1 MKRLLAGTAAVALGL
16 CLGAVAA
23 HAADTALA
31 DPDTLRV
38 ALLPDES
45 PATIIQNNKGLEQY
59 LEAALGKEVELVVT
73 TDYSSMIEA
82 MRFKRLELA
91 YFGPLSYVLAKS
103 RSEIEPFAAMASN
116 GVASYT
122 GVIIANADAG
132 IDDLRDIEGK
142 TVGFGD
148 PASTSSHLVPRALLK
163 ENGLEGG
170 EDYQFHHLGA
180 HDAVARAVEAG
191 NVQAGGLSRP
201 IFESLLEREV
211 IDPAKVK
218 VVGETGAIPNYP
230 WTMRSDLAP
239 ELKERIR
246 EAFLGLDDAAVLK
259 AFKADSFLP
268 IADEDYDVL
277 RDTARLLD
285 LDLAGTGG

>member
-1 MKRLLAGTAAVALGL
+1 MNRLLAGTAAAVLGL
-16 CLGAVAA
+16 CLGTAAA
-23 HAADTALA
+23 HAAPT

-122 GVIIANADAG
+122 GVIIANAEAG

-170 EDYQFHHLGA
+170 ADYEFHHLGA

-201 IFESLLEREV
+201 IFESLIERKV

-218 VVGETGAIPNYP
+218 VIGETGAIPNYP
-230 WTMRSDLAP
+230 WTMRSDLSP
-239 ELKERIR
+239 DLKERIR

-259 AFKADSFLP
+259 AFKADGFLP
-268 IADEDYDVL
+268 ITDADYDVL
-277 RDTARLLD
+277 RDTARLLE